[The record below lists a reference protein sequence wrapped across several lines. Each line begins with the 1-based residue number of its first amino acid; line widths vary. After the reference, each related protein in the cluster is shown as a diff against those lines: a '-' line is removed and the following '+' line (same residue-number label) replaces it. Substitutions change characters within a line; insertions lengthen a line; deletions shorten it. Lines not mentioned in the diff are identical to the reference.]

1 MTFEEKIQNLQD
13 VKCIYE
19 EIINTPNCVIG
30 IERCEFGQLFDNND
44 GSIEAIRISVDG
56 TSEKRMAELF
66 ESLKANVSQDTKR
79 LILFISA
86 PEKEL
91 NMDEVYSINDFLN
104 WFESE
109 VNCIW
114 GYCRDESTT
123 NLKVAI
129 IAQK

>member
-19 EIINTPNCVIG
+19 EIVNTPNCVIG
-30 IERCEFGQLFDNND
+30 IEPCEFDQLFDNNEGD
-44 GSIEAIRISVDG
+44 IKAIRISVDG
-56 TSEKRMAELF
+56 TSENRMEELL
-66 ESLKANVSQDTKR
+66 ESLKTNVRQDTKR

-104 WFESE
+104 WFDSE
-109 VNCIW
+109 VSCIW